1 MYVDDLRH
9 RVSSP
14 WALKRLCEEL
24 TKKNANSAGI
34 TFPAGTAGKA
44 RATIEGCD
52 EDQTAHTEVM
62 LHKVLQGKDLKVTAS
77 LKHLGIPDGP
87 PLNKMGPM

>member
-24 TKKNANSAGI
+24 TANANSTGI
-34 TFPAGTAGKA
+34 TFPAGTSGKA

-52 EDQTAHTEVM
+52 EDQIAHTEVM
-62 LHKVLQGKDLKVTAS
+62 LNGALQGEDLKVTAS
-77 LKHLGIPDGP
+77 LKHLGFLTDHH
-87 PLNKMGPM
+87 